1 MDINNENNQVKPDKS
16 SSRGKI
22 ISRLI
27 YGSYL
32 LVAVAIWF
40 TNLPLYET
48 MFRFWV
54 VTYLVLLFN
63 LFFDENPPKVLN
75 INDWF
80 NNAEADKYYEEYMDN
95 VITIL
100 NITMKSI
107 KFIERKDY
115 NDKYKEEYEHNL
127 KVVRVSYERLKRVKV
142 PAKYKNTQ
150 ENILR
155 DIENFIQDYEEFF
168 RIENGN
174 ND

>member
-1 MDINNENNQVKPDKS
+1 MDINNETDKS
-16 SSRGKI
+16 KPENKSSRGKV

-27 YGSYL
+27 YVSYL
-32 LVAVAIWF
+32 IIAIAIWF
-40 TNLPLYET
+40 TDLPLYES

-95 VITIL
+95 VIAIL

-115 NDKYKEEYEHNL
+115 SKYKEEYEHNL

-142 PAKYKNTQ
+142 PTKYKKAQ

-155 DIENFIQDYEEFF
+155 DIENFVQDYEEFF
-168 RIENGN
+168 KVEKGSNE
-174 ND
+174 